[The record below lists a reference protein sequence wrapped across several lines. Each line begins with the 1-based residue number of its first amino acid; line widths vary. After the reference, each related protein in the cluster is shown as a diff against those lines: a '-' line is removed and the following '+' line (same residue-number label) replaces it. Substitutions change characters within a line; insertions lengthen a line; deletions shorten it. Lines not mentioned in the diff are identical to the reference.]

1 MDDYAFPSIKKF
13 ACTLTL
19 LVCKPNTEVCRT
31 LDYKVLLT
39 SLLVPGS
46 SSIP

>member
-19 LVCKPNTEVCRT
+19 LVCKPNTEVC
-31 LDYKVLLT
+31 LHFVEPWIIKYF
-39 SLLVPGS
+39 
-46 SSIP
+46 